1 VQAEALDRE
10 TNVATLHKTMNPDR
24 QATPA
29 EAVSPEAVS
38 PHSPSPSASPSETP
52 QSNCELADA
61 LATSYRQTGVLLT
74 AGHELPSRQAVSSA
88 LEMLRELMLPGS
100 QGCAAPPAAMLR
112 SWLEGRIASLRVQL
126 TEQVCRGLHVGCPVP
141 QPLCDKCQADA
152 TEIVGLFL
160 NQVPAL
166 RDDVRQDVQA
176 AFEGDPAARSLIE
189 VAWCYPGVRAVT
201 VYRIAHTLLR
211 LGAQIVPR
219 MMTEQAHAE
228 TGIDIHPG
236 AQIDKSFFI
245 DHGTGVVIGETSI
258 IGNRVRIYQ
267 GVTLG
272 AMSLPTGKTRQQQ
285 NRKRHPTIEDD
296 VLIYANATILGG
308 DTVIG
313 RGAIIGGNTW
323 VTDSV
328 VPGGRVSNPCR
339 S

>member
-1 VQAEALDRE
+1 
-10 TNVATLHKTMNPDR
+10 MNPDR
-24 QATPA
+24 QAT
-29 EAVSPEAVS
+29 SPEAVS
-38 PHSPSPSASPSETP
+38 SDAVSPDAVSPSSSDPLR
-52 QSNCELADA
+52 SNCDLADS
-61 LATSYRQTGVLLT
+61 LASSYRQTGVLLT
-74 AGHELPSRQAVSSA
+74 VGHELPSRQAVATA
-88 LEMLRELMLPGS
+88 LELLRDLLLPGS
-100 QGCAAPPAAMLR
+100 GGSPAPPSALLH
-112 SWLEGRIASLRVQL
+112 SWLEARIASLRVLL
-126 TEQVCRGLHVGCPVP
+126 TEQVCRGLHIGCPAP
-141 QPLCDKCQADA
+141 QPLCDKYQADA
-152 TEIVGLFL
+152 TEMVGQFL
-160 NQVPAL
+160 NQLPEL
-166 RDDVRQDVQA
+166 REDVHQDVQA

-201 VYRIAHTLLR
+201 VYRIAHKLLR

-219 MMTEQAHAE
+219 MMTEQAHTE

-236 AQIDKSFFI
+236 AQIGKSFFI

-328 VPGGRVSNPCR
+328 APGGRVNNPCR
-339 S
+339 G